1 MKSKPSWQVRRTGI
15 TQRDGRRRWDE
26 AYQILLHWVVE
37 TEGGGLSTLT
47 HPLEEEPHGSGSLC
61 TRLNQPAT
69 AAADD

>member
-15 TQRDGRRRWDE
+15 AQRDGSRRWDE
-26 AYQILLHWVVE
+26 TYQLLLHWVVK

-47 HPLEEEPHGSGSLC
+47 HPLEEEPHGSGPIC
-61 TRLNQPAT
+61 PRLNQSAT